1 MNGFTV
7 MAGSSVSNDMPGFGN
22 MAMFYSLGSIGEP
35 FVWTGV
41 VIMAQIACSKLYFVG
56 LQTHIITKT
65 KNMKF

>member
-1 MNGFTV
+1 

-41 VIMAQIACSKLYFVG
+41 AIMAQIICSKLAFVG
-56 LQTHIITKT
+56 L
-65 KNMKF
+65 NMKWTT